1 MPSSYTTNLNLEK
14 PAKGEQEG
22 EWGDTLNAN
31 FDIIDTKLAIK
42 DEDNMASNSASH
54 LATQQSIKAY
64 VDSQV
69 ATEDTLTELNDTSI
83 SSPAAGH
90 LIIYDNTASHWENAT
105 LTAGS
110 NISIT
115 NGDGAI
121 TIASTDTNTQLSQE
135 QVEDYVGGMLD
146 GTETFIDVSYDDTD
160 GNIDFVVPV
169 KDEDNMAS
177 DSATHLATQQSIKA
191 YVDTQVGTN
200 TLTVYKYT
208 ATAGQTSFS
217 GSDGTNTLAYAV
229 GNLFVTV
236 NGITLENGT
245 DYTATNGTAVVLTD
259 AAALGDEVNIYVF
272 AAFNVSNVTQANGDF
287 SVGDD
292 LTLGSDGAIINM
304 GADSDVT
311 LTHVADTGVTLSAG
325 DNATVLQLDSNNSGA
340 SSGPKII
347 LNRTSDSPAD
357 NDYTGTIIF
366 QGEND
371 NNQQFKTAQLS
382 AQANDVSDGTEDSQL
397 QLATIIN
404 GTLTNGV
411 VVTSNGVS
419 MPTQPAWGA
428 RGTGSV
434 TMSGTSSYVVAANSV
449 EVVDIGGNYDTST
462 YQFTAPMDGTYYVAM
477 SFCPTTLPG
486 VTGPAQWLYKNGS
499 ALKELGINYSS
510 DRFETTTG
518 VYILSLDAGDYI
530 EQRMVNYNN
539 TTFVLDRS
547 RGFFGGFLIG

>member
-1 MPSSYTTNLNLEK
+1 MPSSFTTNLNLEK

-31 FDIIDTKLAIK
+31 FDALDTAIDAKASKTGSETLTNKTIDVDNNTVSNIEVDNLKSGVLDTDLSSVSGSDDTLASAKAIK
-42 DEDNMASNSASH
+42 S
-54 LATQQSIKAY
+54 Y
-64 VDSQV
+64 VDTQI

-83 SSPAAGH
+83 STPAAGH

-110 NISIT
+110 NVSIT

-208 ATAGQTSFS
+208 ATAGQTTFT
-217 GSDGTNTLAYAV
+217 GSDDASATLAYTV

-245 DYTATNGTAVVLTD
+245 DYAATNGTSVVLTD
-259 AAALGDEVNIYVF
+259 AATVGDEVNIYVF
-272 AAFNVSNVTQANGDF
+272 KAFNVSNVTQANGDF

-292 LTLGSDGAIINM
+292 LTLGSDGAVINM

-311 LTHVADTGVTLSAG
+311 MTHVHDKGV
-325 DNATVLQLDSNNSGA
+325 
-340 SSGPKII
+340 
-347 LNRTSDSPAD
+347 
-357 NDYTGTIIF
+357 
-366 QGEND
+366 
-371 NNQQFKTAQLS
+371 QF
-382 AQANDVSDGTEDSQL
+382 N
-397 QLATIIN
+397 
-404 GTLTNGV
+404 
-411 VVTSNGVS
+411 
-419 MPTQPAWGA
+419 TQPIIPTPTFRACK
-428 RGTGSV
+428 V
-434 TMSGTSSYVVAANSV
+434 SSNQTFSDATYTKITFDQ
-449 EVVDIGGNYDTST
+449 EDWDIGGYYASDTYTPLVQGYYQVNVSLHLSAAVDTDGGLVALYHNGSMTRFNRLRLTGITNDDFYVST
-462 YQFTAPMDGTYYVAM
+462 MKFNGMVYMDGV
-477 SFCPTTLPG
+477 
-486 VTGPAQWLYKNGS
+486 
-499 ALKELGINYSS
+499 
-510 DRFETTTG
+510 D
-518 VYILSLDAGDYI
+518 DYI
-530 EQRMVNYNN
+530 EVYYYNYSEDSGDCIIGADSRA
-539 TTFVLDRS
+539 TYFEAFLVSRS
-547 RGFFGGFLIG
+547 G

>member
-22 EWGDTLNAN
+22 EWGDTLNTN
-31 FDIIDTKLAIK
+31 FDALDTAIDAKASKTGSETLTNKTIDVDNNTVSNIEVDNLKSGVLDTDLSSVSGSDDTLASAKAIK
-42 DEDNMASNSASH
+42 S
-54 LATQQSIKAY
+54 Y
-64 VDSQV
+64 VDTQI

-110 NISIT
+110 NVSIT

-208 ATAGQTSFS
+208 ATAGQTTFT
-217 GSDGTNTLAYAV
+217 GSDDASATLAYAV

-259 AAALGDEVNIYVF
+259 AATVSDEVNIYVF
-272 AAFNVSNVTQANGDF
+272 SAFSAANVTAANADF
-287 SVGDD
+287 SVGGRITLPEGAMTNSVLQVVKNSSDIPQVSTNSTSYADITNATLSITPQSSSNKILILWSD
-292 LTLGSDGAIINM
+292 LGFQDLVSSANPSYYQQLVRDTTALGQRFISAQSGSGGLQMYGMLSFAHLDSPSTTSAITYKIQHRVNNSSSTSGNM
-304 GADSDVT
+304 GQNPHLIAIEI
-311 LTHVADTGVTLSAG
+311 G
-325 DNATVLQLDSNNSGA
+325 
-340 SSGPKII
+340 I
-347 LNRTSDSPAD
+347 
-357 NDYTGTIIF
+357 
-366 QGEND
+366 
-371 NNQQFKTAQLS
+371 
-382 AQANDVSDGTEDSQL
+382 
-397 QLATIIN
+397 
-404 GTLTNGV
+404 
-411 VVTSNGVS
+411 
-419 MPTQPAWGA
+419 PT
-428 RGTGSV
+428 
-434 TMSGTSSYVVAANSV
+434 
-449 EVVDIGGNYDTST
+449 
-462 YQFTAPMDGTYYVAM
+462 
-477 SFCPTTLPG
+477 
-486 VTGPAQWLYKNGS
+486 
-499 ALKELGINYSS
+499 
-510 DRFETTTG
+510 
-518 VYILSLDAGDYI
+518 
-530 EQRMVNYNN
+530 
-539 TTFVLDRS
+539 
-547 RGFFGGFLIG
+547 

>member
-1 MPSSYTTNLNLEK
+1 MPITDIKFTNNARTLLSTSSLADDATSVSVDDGSVFPSLSSGNYFYATLERASDSTTREIVKVTARSGNDLTIVRAQDNTS
-14 PAKGEQEG
+14 ATTFSA
-22 EWGDTLNAN
+22 D
-31 FDIIDTKLAIK
+31 DIIELRVVAKAL
-42 DEDNMASNSASH
+42 EDIRDAVI
-54 LATQQSIKAY
+54 TQ
-64 VDSQV
+64 
-69 ATEDTLTELNDTSI
+69 EE
-83 SSPAAGH
+83 
-90 LIIYDNTASHWENAT
+90 
-105 LTAGS
+105 
-110 NISIT
+110 
-115 NGDGAI
+115 
-121 TIASTDTNTQLSQE
+121 
-135 QVEDYVGGMLD
+135 VEDHVGGMLD

-208 ATAGQTSFS
+208 ATAGQTTFT
-217 GSDGTNTLAYAV
+217 GSDDASATLAYTV

-245 DYTATNGTAVVLTD
+245 DYTATNGTSVVLTN
-259 AAALGDEVNIYVF
+259 AAAVDDEVNIYVF

-311 LTHVADTGVTLSAG
+311 MTHVADTGVTLSAASG
-325 DNATVLQLDSNNSGA
+325 NATVLQIDADEDGA
-340 SSGPKII
+340 STGPKII

-357 NDYTGTIIF
+357 DDYTGTIIF

-382 AQANDVSDGTEDSQL
+382 SQANDVSDGTEDSQL

-411 VVTSNGVS
+411 VLTSNGVS

-434 TMSGTSSYVVAANSV
+434 TLSGTATHTVMANSV
-449 EVVDIGGNYDTST
+449 EVTDIGGNYSTST
-462 YQFTAPMDGTYYVAM
+462 YRFTAPMDGTYYVAM
-477 SFCPTTLPG
+477 SFTPTTLPG
-486 VTGPAQWLYKNGS
+486 KTGPAQWLFKNGV
-499 ALKELGINYSS
+499 ATKELGINYSS

-518 VYILSLDAGDYI
+518 VYILALNAGDYI
-530 EQRMVNYNN
+530 EQRVINYNN
-539 TTFVLDRS
+539 VSVTFDRS

>member
-1 MPSSYTTNLNLEK
+1 MPSSFTTNLNLEK

-42 DEDNMASNSASH
+42 DEDNMASDSASH

-191 YVDTQVGTN
+191 YVDGKVG
-200 TLTVYKYT
+200 
-208 ATAGQTSFS
+208 ATALDDITTGDAASTLATSAGNITIDAQGDDTDIILKGTDGGADTTFLTID
-217 GSDGTNTLAYAV
+217 GSDA
-229 GNLFVTV
+229 
-236 NGITLENGT
+236 
-245 DYTATNGTAVVLTD
+245 GTASFNHDVKLAND
-259 AAALGDEVNIYVF
+259 AAVLGF
-272 AAFNVSNVTQANGDF
+272 
-287 SVGDD
+287 
-292 LTLGSDGAIINM
+292 
-304 GADSDVT
+304 GADNDVT

-357 NDYTGTIIF
+357 DDYTGTIIF

-486 VTGPAQWLYKNGS
+486 VTGPAQWLFKNGS
-499 ALKELGINYSS
+499 VVKELGINYSS

>member
-1 MPSSYTTNLNLEK
+1 MPSSFTTNLNLEK

-31 FDIIDTKLAIK
+31 FDALDTIIDAKASKTGSETLTNKTIDVDNNTVSNIEVDNLKSGVLDTDLSSVSGSDDTLASAKAIK
-42 DEDNMASNSASH
+42 S
-54 LATQQSIKAY
+54 Y
-64 VDSQV
+64 VDTQI

-208 ATAGQTSFS
+208 ATAGQTTFT
-217 GSDGTNTLAYAV
+217 GSDDASATLAYTV

-245 DYTATNGTAVVLTD
+245 DYTATNGTSVVLTD
-259 AAALGDEVNIYVF
+259 AATVGDEVNIYVF

-311 LTHVADTGVTLSAG
+311 MTHVHNVGVQFNTMPITPNPTFSAKLGSNQTTSHGVFTKATL
-325 DNATVLQLDSNNSGA
+325 D
-340 SSGPKII
+340 
-347 LNRTSDSPAD
+347 
-357 NDYTGTIIF
+357 
-366 QGEND
+366 
-371 NNQQFKTAQLS
+371 
-382 AQANDVSDGTEDSQL
+382 TEDFDVGGYFDSS
-397 QLATIIN
+397 
-404 GTLTNGV
+404 TNYRYTPLIAG
-411 VVTSNGVS
+411 
-419 MPTQPAWGA
+419 
-428 RGTGSV
+428 
-434 TMSGTSSYVVAANSV
+434 Y
-449 EVVDIGGNYDTST
+449 
-462 YQFTAPMDGTYYVAM
+462 YQFNLQYYDLSNTDVYDM
-477 SFCPTTLPG
+477 ILH
-486 VTGPAQWLYKNGS
+486 LYKNGAQS
-499 ALKELGINYSS
+499 GVSGRARLINTGTNS
-510 DRFETTTG
+510 DLYATVVTTG
-518 VYILSLDAGDYI
+518 GIVHANGVDDYFELYFRGSSEDSGSI
-530 EQRMVNYNN
+530 IAAA
-539 TTFVLDRS
+539 TFTKMDGVLVS
-547 RGFFGGFLIG
+547 RTG

>member
-1 MPSSYTTNLNLEK
+1 MTSSYTVNNGLEK
-14 PAKGEQEG
+14 PAAGDQEG
-22 EWGDTLNAN
+22 AWGGTLNTN
-31 FDIIDTKLAIK
+31 FDIIDRVL
-42 DEDNMASNSASH
+42 SGVG
-54 LATQQSIKAY
+54 SI
-64 VDSQV
+64 SLSG
-69 ATEDTLTELNDTSI
+69 TTHTLTTTDGTLTDGMYRVLVFTGALGANNTVTISPNDQDKLYFIVNNTTDSG
-83 SSPAAGH
+83 SSGPYSVIIKQGTGATVTVENGRADIVYADGAGSGAAVVSLGTEIGQRAFD
-90 LIIYDNTASHWENAT
+90 LYTYTAS
-105 LTAGS
+105 
-110 NISIT
+110 
-115 NGDGAI
+115 
-121 TIASTDTNTQLSQE
+121 
-135 QVEDYVGGMLD
+135 
-146 GTETFIDVSYDDTD
+146 
-160 GNIDFVVPV
+160 
-169 KDEDNMAS
+169 
-177 DSATHLATQQSIKA
+177 
-191 YVDTQVGTN
+191 
-200 TLTVYKYT
+200 
-208 ATAGQTSFS
+208 AGQTTFT
-217 GSDGTNTLAYAV
+217 GSDTSSKTLAYSA
-229 GNLFVTV
+229 GNLFVTL
-236 NGITLENGT
+236 NGVTLENGT
-245 DYTATNGTAVVLTD
+245 DYTATNGTSVVLTD
-259 AAALGDEVNIYVF
+259 AATADDELNIY
-272 AAFNVSNVTQANGDF
+272 AFNTFSVANVTTASADF
-287 SVGDD
+287 SIGDD
-292 LTLGSDGAIINM
+292 LSFTSDGAIINM

-325 DNATVLQLDSNNSGA
+325 DNATVLQLDSNDSGA
-340 SSGPKII
+340 SSGPKIL

-357 NDYTGTIIF
+357 DDYTGTIIF

-382 AQANDVSDGTEDSQL
+382 AQAKDVSDGTEDSEL